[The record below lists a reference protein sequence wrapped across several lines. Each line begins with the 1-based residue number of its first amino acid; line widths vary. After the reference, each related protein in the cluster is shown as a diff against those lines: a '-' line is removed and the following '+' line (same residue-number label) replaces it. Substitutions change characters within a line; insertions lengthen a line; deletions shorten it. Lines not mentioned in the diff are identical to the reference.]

1 VIIIEKQQYQA
12 QQADTQKNISKILDK
27 NARERLSMLRVVRPE
42 LASQLENYLAQ
53 LFESGQIRGTI
64 NEEKFIMI
72 LRKISEKREI
82 TISRK

>member
-1 VIIIEKQQYQA
+1 
-12 QQADTQKNISKILDK
+12 
-27 NARERLSMLRVVRPE
+27 MLRVVRPE

-53 LFESGQIRGTI
+53 LFEAGQIKGVIT
-64 NEEKFIMI
+64 EDKFIMI